1 MADKD
6 NKGPRKVTSFDVAR
20 VAGVSRA
27 AVSRAFTPDA
37 SVSPKTREK
46 VYQAAKELGY
56 RVNYLARSLTNKR
69 SDLVGLVAA
78 GLDNPFRTL
87 QIENLARVLLAR
99 NFRPIL
105 LPTSPEAD
113 TSTVEGAKAVADR
126 IAETGGALDI
136 LVHVVGGASTPSGG
150 FAVITDEQWMIE
162 LNLNFLGAVRLDR
175 ALLPA
180 MIESGSAVVLHFTSI
195 QRELPQYDASLAY
208 AAAKAALR
216 TYSKGLANELAP
228 RGIRVNAIS
237 PGGIE
242 TEAYERFV
250 DRIAEGNGISR
261 EQAKQSIYD
270 SLGGVPLGRFA
281 NTEEI
286 ADLVG
291 FLVSDRASAIVGA
304 EYVIDGGTVPTV

>member
-1 MADKD
+1 MSGSDRDRLDGRRALVTGGSKGSGKAVAERLREMGADVY
-6 NKGPRKVTSFDVAR
+6 VTAR
-20 VAGVSRA
+20 
-27 AVSRAFTPDA
+27 TMPD
-37 SVSPKTREK
+37 
-46 VYQAAKELGY
+46 GY
-56 RVNYLARSLTNKR
+56 EHPDR
-69 SDLVGLVAA
+69 
-78 GLDNPFRTL
+78 F
-87 QIENLARVLLAR
+87 I
-99 NFRPIL
+99 
-105 LPTSPEAD
+105 EAD
-113 TSTVEGAKAVADR
+113 TSTIEGTDAVASR
-126 IAETGGALDI
+126 IAEAGGALDI
-136 LVHVVGGASTPSGG
+136 LVHVVGGSSTPAGG
-150 FAVITDEQWMIE
+150 FAVITDDQWLTE

-180 MIESGSAVVLHFTSI
+180 MIESGAGVVLHFTSI
-195 QRELPQYDASLAY
+195 QRELPLYDASLAY

-228 RGIRVNAIS
+228 RGVRVNAIS

-250 DRIAEGNGISR
+250 DRIAEGSGSTR
-261 EQAKQSIYD
+261 EAAKQTIYD

-281 NTEEI
+281 NTGEI